1 MVGPII
7 AFIVGCAVTVVG
19 LGRWSR
25 RRIYADAKKFLYI
38 GLAGVVVLIVGI
50 VGIVSGMGQ
59 SISEVKPVIV
69 EFMEAGAANNTEAA
83 YACWSPRSVT
93 EEEIAEYIE
102 SYYDLVFAGYERL
115 SINSWNIQSSGSVTT
130 CYGSGA
136 VIYTGDQSLPLETSL
151 QKESGVWKITGIY
164 IGSTVKGI
172 VTRPP
177 PSDDDWDYWGW

>member
-1 MVGPII
+1 MVGGII
-7 AFIVGCAVTVVG
+7 AFIVGCGVAIVA
-19 LGRWSR
+19 LWRWLR

-59 SISEVKPVIV
+59 FFSGVEPVIA
-69 EFMEAGAANNTEAA
+69 EFMEAAEANNTEAA
-83 YACWSPRSVT
+83 YACWSPQSVT
-93 EEEIAEYIE
+93 EEEIAGLIE
-102 SYYDLVFAGYERL
+102 SSYDVFAGYERL
-115 SINSWNIQSSGSVTT
+115 NINYWSGHSGGGTTT

-136 VIYTGDQSLPLETSL
+136 VIYTGDQSLPLEASL
-151 QKESGVWKITGIY
+151 TKESEVWKIVGIQ